1 MNYETKRFLSRL
13 IEDPNNFSVHLEDM
27 ASKISSKLA
36 WDDSTLSTKLTESA
50 MRLLVQISP
59 AGPITNL
66 ITPIWN
72 LPFCINPW
80 KRAERKRNNEEKELW
95 TKLIEGSRVRWEK
108 GEIRKC
114 FSRNYFESEKQTKLS
129 GDGEASYLFGMVA
142 LMSILTVGGPLH
154 YFLIAMV
161 LHQDWLNKCQEEID
175 EQCGGKMPTL
185 DDAPRLPILRSCIL
199 ETMRWRPNIPTG
211 MDRNHRF
218 PIFKC

>member
-1 MNYETKRFLSRL
+1 M
-13 IEDPNNFSVHLEDM
+13 EDPNNFSAHLEDM
-27 ASKISSKLA
+27 ASKISCELA
-36 WDDSTLSTKLTESA
+36 WDDSSFSTKFTESA

-66 ITPIWN
+66 VTPIWN
-72 LPFCINPW
+72 LPLCINPW
-80 KRAERKRNNEEKELW
+80 QRAERKRNDEEKEFWLG
-95 TKLIEGSRVRWEK
+95 LIQDSRAKWEK
-108 GEIRKC
+108 GEVRKC

-129 GDGEASYLFGMVA
+129 GDEEASCLFGMVA

-175 EQCGGKMPTL
+175 EQCGGNMPTL
-185 DDAPRLPILRSCIL
+185 DDAPKLPILRSCIL

-211 MDRNHRF
+211 ANGIRLF
-218 PIFKC
+218 AAFKC